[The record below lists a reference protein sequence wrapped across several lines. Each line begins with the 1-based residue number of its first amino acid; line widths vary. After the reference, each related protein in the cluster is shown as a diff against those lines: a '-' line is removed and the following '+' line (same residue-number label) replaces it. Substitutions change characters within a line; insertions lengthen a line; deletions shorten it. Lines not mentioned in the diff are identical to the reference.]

1 MTDGISSQG
10 LMNVQERFPVASF
23 TVGSEWVDFP
33 IEDDSLSGGNRIVEH
48 ARPYRDGA
56 KLDDT
61 GSQPR
66 RWTLNAIFN
75 NTIRE
80 PGIPEDPALYPDV
93 MNKVIEFFNRHETGD
108 LSVPVD
114 GKVRARAHSYQR
126 SHSRDEVD
134 TGRLVLTFIEDNE
147 DNVDAASFSR
157 PSVYGSAVRL
167 AEITHFTAEQE
178 GVWSGDLQDLLE
190 FCAELE
196 GLMRA
201 PGEYTAA
208 VALQVRSAHRAMR
221 SVLQTAQTVAQGNDE
236 SQQQTNAILATYG
249 VPVNT
254 ILQLQRMLDV
264 TAYATSE
271 KNGQMP
277 RPIPYVVR
285 QPTTIYG
292 IAADVRQPVAALL
305 EINEQRIEDP
315 FAIEPGTYRV
325 FERWP

>member
-1 MTDGISSQG
+1 VSD
-10 LMNVQERFPVASF
+10 VQERFPVASF
-23 TVGSEWVDFP
+23 TVRGEWVIFP
-33 IEDDSLSGGNRIVEH
+33 IEDDSLQGGNRIVEH

-66 RWTLNAIFN
+66 RWTLNAVFN
-75 NTIRE
+75 NTIEE
-80 PGIPEDPALYPDV
+80 PGVPTEPALYPDV
-93 MNKVIEFFNRHETGD
+93 MNRVIELFTQHETGD
-108 LSVPVD
+108 LFVPVD
-114 GKVRARAHSYQR
+114 GKVRARAQAYQR
-126 SHSRDEVD
+126 THSREEVD
-134 TGRLVLTFIEDNE
+134 TGRLVLTFVEDNE

-157 PSVYGSAVRL
+157 PSVYGSALRL
-167 AEITHFTAEQE
+167 AEVTQFTAEQE

-208 VALQVRSAHRAMR
+208 VAVQVRSAHRAIK
-221 SVLQTAQTVAQGNDE
+221 SVLQTAQTVAQGRDE

-254 ILQLQRMLDV
+254 ILQLQRLLDV
-264 TAYATSE
+264 TSYATSE

-277 RPIPYVVR
+277 RPVPFVVT
-285 QPTTIYG
+285 QKTTIYG

-305 EINEQRIEDP
+305 EINEQRIDDP